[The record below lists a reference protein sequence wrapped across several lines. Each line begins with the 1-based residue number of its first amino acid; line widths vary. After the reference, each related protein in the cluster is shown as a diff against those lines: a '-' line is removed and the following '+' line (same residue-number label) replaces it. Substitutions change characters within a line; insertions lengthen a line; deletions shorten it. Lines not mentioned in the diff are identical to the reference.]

1 MLKLASILP
10 LSEASQQNENIDIGK
25 FEVEIK
31 KLAK

>member
-1 MLKLASILP
+1 LASILP
-10 LSEASQQNENIDIGK
+10 PSEARQQNKNIDIGK